1 MLLFII
7 FFITLLII
15 EYNIINL
22 KQKNGMFAM
31 ENTVKNLISVFIPAF
46 NEGGNIPA
54 LFEKIQKIISED
66 KINDYELI
74 IVDDGSTDDTKKKI
88 EEGLKNFPFI
98 KPYYHKKNK
107 GLTEAMRTGFPNC
120 RGDFILFLPGDLES
134 DPEEDIPLL
143 LEKLNE
149 GYDLVTG
156 WRQGRN
162 DGKMLASKIYNFV
175 SRKLFHVDVHDMNW
189 IKGFRKCVIDDL
201 ELRSDWH
208 RFIVMMAANKGYRIS
223 EVQTKWHPRKHG
235 KSKFGLMRFPV
246 SMIDVLV
253 VKFNMVF
260 GSKPMQFF
268 SLIGALAISIGI
280 LGLIYLAIYYFST
293 HTQIRPLFTLF
304 TTLIIAGVQLF
315 VTGFIAELV
324 VTLRSD
330 MENLKKKIEKQNND
344 GK

>member
-1 MLLFII
+1 
-7 FFITLLII
+7 
-15 EYNIINL
+15 
-22 KQKNGMFAM
+22 M
-31 ENTVKNLISVFIPAF
+31 EKSKNLVSIFIPAL
-46 NEGGNIPA
+46 NEAENIPT
-54 LFEKIQKIISED
+54 LFEKIKRIID
-66 KINDYELI
+66 HDTVNLYELI
-74 IVDDGSTDDTKKKI
+74 IVDDGSTDSSKLRI
-88 EEGLKNFPFI
+88 EEGLKKYSFI
-98 KPYYHKKNK
+98 KPYYHKKNM

-120 RGDFILFLPGDLES
+120 KGDFVLFLPGDLES

-143 LEKLNE
+143 LNKLNE
-149 GYDLVTG
+149 GFDLVTG

-162 DGKMLASKIYNFV
+162 DGKMLASKIYNVV

-223 EVQTKWHPRKHG
+223 EVKTSWHPRKYG
-235 KSKFGLMRFPV
+235 KSKFGLMRFPI

-268 SLIGALAISIGI
+268 SLIGALAMGIGI
-280 LGLIYLAIYYFST
+280 LGLLYLAIYYFST

-304 TTLIIAGVQLF
+304 TTMIIAGVQLF
-315 VTGFIAELV
+315 VTGFLAELV
-324 VTLRSD
+324 VTLRAD
-330 MENLKKKIEKQNND
+330 LENLRNKIDKQKND
-344 GK
+344 GQ